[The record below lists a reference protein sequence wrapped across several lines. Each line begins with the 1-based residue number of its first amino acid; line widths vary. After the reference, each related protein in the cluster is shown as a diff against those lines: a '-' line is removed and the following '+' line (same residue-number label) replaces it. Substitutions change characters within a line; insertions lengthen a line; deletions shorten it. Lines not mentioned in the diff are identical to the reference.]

1 MVCVVRE
8 IYFVV
13 GLQAS
18 LCRSG
23 ASPLLQMLKAT
34 AKSTLPPFL
43 YDHGEFRQAPL
54 AERSLWAM
62 GYIQIDVNFT

>member
-8 IYFVV
+8 ISFVV

-23 ASPLLQMLKAT
+23 ASPLLQMLKDT
-34 AKSTLPPFL
+34 AKSTLPPIFL
-43 YDHGEFRQAPL
+43 YDHGEFGQAPL
-54 AERSLWAM
+54 AERSP
-62 GYIQIDVNFT
+62 